1 MQKAIEQA
9 IATMWDRY
17 DQPLSL
23 SEVADTAILS
33 RFYFSRVF
41 RTVTGTSPGRFLA
54 AIRLQRA
61 KNILLE
67 SSLSVTDISYRVG
80 YNSPGTFTSRFTS
93 SVGMSPTRYRWM
105 SHVGMAP
112 LPEQEMPAQA
122 IAPKAA
128 DRGFG
133 AVHGRLGMPQTD
145 TPMRIYVGA
154 FNGPIAQGLPVSC
167 DILESSGSYLLN
179 AVPAGTWY
187 IRAVAV
193 AVRDV
198 DPRPWARRPLLV
210 GAGNPVEIRS
220 GIAVNVDITMHP
232 TCALDLP
239 VLLALP
245 ELDSR
250 LVPEQASRRMREPSI
265 WQAPQ
270 YAVPDFEL
278 VG

>member
-1 MQKAIEQA
+1 MQKEIERA
-9 IATMWDRY
+9 IAAMWDRY

-41 RTVTGTSPGRFLA
+41 RSITGTSPGRFLA

-67 SSLSVTDISYRVG
+67 SDLSVTDISYRVG

-105 SHVGMAP
+105 SQFGMEP
-112 LPEQEMPAQA
+112 LPEQEEGPDSLAGG
-122 IAPKAA
+122 
-128 DRGFG
+128 RGSFG
-133 AVHGRLGMPQTD
+133 AVHGRVAMPAACS
-145 TPMRIYVGA
+145 PVRIYVGA
-154 FNGPIAQGLPVSC
+154 FGSAIAQGMPASC
-167 DILESSGSYLLN
+167 DILESSGSFLLN

-198 DPRPWARRPLLV
+198 DPRPWARRPLFV
-210 GAGNPVEIRS
+210 GAGQPLTIRS
-220 GIAVNVDITMHP
+220 GHAHELDIDMHS

-250 LVPEQASRRMREPSI
+250 QVPEQAQRKLRDP
-265 WQAPQ
+265 
-270 YAVPDFEL
+270 AVWMSPERQPAEFEL

>member
-1 MQKAIEQA
+1 MQKAVERA

-41 RTVTGTSPGRFLA
+41 RSVTGTSPGRFLA

-61 KNILLE
+61 KNMLLE

-112 LPEQEMPAQA
+112 LPEQAEPTGAMPSG
-122 IAPKAA
+122 PA
-128 DRGFG
+128 DRSFG
-133 AVHGRLGMPQTD
+133 AVHGRVSMPLTSAAV
-145 TPMRIYVGA
+145 RIYVGT
-154 FNGPIAQGLPVSC
+154 FNSAIAQGTPVAC

-179 AVPAGTWY
+179 AVPEGTWY

-193 AVRDV
+193 AVNDV
-198 DPRPWARRPLLV
+198 DPRPWARGPLFV
-210 GAGNPVEIRS
+210 GAGHPVAVRS
-220 GIAVNVDITMHP
+220 GQALAVDIDMHP

-250 LVPEQASRRMREPSI
+250 HVPEQARRKVREQSV
-265 WQAPQ
+265 WQAP
-270 YAVPDFEL
+270 AREASDFEL

>member
-1 MQKAIEQA
+1 MQKAIERA

-41 RTVTGTSPGRFLA
+41 RSITGTSPGRFLA
-54 AIRLQRA
+54 AVRLQRA

-67 SSLSVTDISYRVG
+67 STLSVTDISYRVG

-112 LPEQEMPAQA
+112 LPEGEPPAQV
-122 IAPKAA
+122 ITPRSVV
-128 DRGFG
+128 RGYG
-133 AVHGRLGMPQTD
+133 SVHGRVTMPPSD
-145 TPMRIYVGA
+145 IPMRIYVGA
-154 FNGPIAQGLPVSC
+154 FNGPIAQGLPVAC
-167 DILESSGSYLLN
+167 DILESSGSFLLN
-179 AVPAGTWY
+179 AVPEGAWF

-193 AVRDV
+193 AVRDI
-198 DPRPWARRPLLV
+198 DPRPWARSPLFV
-210 GAGNPVEIRS
+210 GASHLVSIGS
-220 GIAVNVDITMHP
+220 GSAQRLDIDMHR
-232 TCALDLP
+232 TCTLDLP

-250 LVPEQASRRMREPSI
+250 LVPAQARRQLREPGI
-265 WQAPQ
+265 WQAP
-270 YAVPDFEL
+270 AREAADFEL

>member
-1 MQKAIEQA
+1 MQKAIERA

-23 SEVADTAILS
+23 AEVADTAILS

-67 SSLSVTDISYRVG
+67 STLSVTDISYRVG
-80 YNSPGTFTSRFTS
+80 YNSPGTFTSRFTG

-105 SHVGMAP
+105 SHVGMTP
-112 LPEQEMPAQA
+112 MPEQEPPVRMT
-122 IAPKAA
+122 APSAA
-128 DRGFG
+128 GRAFG
-133 AVHGRLGMPQTD
+133 AVHGRLDMPQTD

-167 DILESSGSYLLN
+167 DILESSGSFLLN
-179 AVPAGTWY
+179 AVPTGTWY

-210 GAGNPVEIRS
+210 GAGHPVEIRA
-220 GIAVNVDITMHP
+220 GLPVKIDITMHP
-232 TCALDLP
+232 TCTLDLP

-250 LVPEQASRRMREPSI
+250 KVPELTRRIFREPRREPS
-265 WQAPQ
+265 
-270 YAVPDFEL
+270 DFEL
-278 VG
+278 VS

>member
-1 MQKAIEQA
+1 MQKEIERA
-9 IATMWDRY
+9 IAAMWDRY

-41 RTVTGTSPGRFLA
+41 RSITGTSPGRFLA

-67 SSLSVTDISYRVG
+67 SELSVTDISYRVG

-105 SHVGMAP
+105 SQVGMEP
-112 LPEQEMPAQA
+112 LPEQEEGPD
-122 IAPKAA
+122 PRAA
-128 DRGFG
+128 GHGGGGFG
-133 AVHGRLGMPQTD
+133 AVHGRVAMPQTGS
-145 TPMRIYVGA
+145 PVRIYVGA
-154 FNGPIAQGLPVSC
+154 FSSAIAQGMPASC
-167 DILESSGSYLLN
+167 DILESSGSFLLN

-198 DPRPWARRPLLV
+198 DPRPWARRPLFV
-210 GAGNPVEIRS
+210 GAGQPLTIRS
-220 GIAVNVDITMHP
+220 GHAHELDIDMHP

-250 LVPEQASRRMREPSI
+250 QVPEQAQRKLRDPAVWKSPEREP
-265 WQAPQ
+265 AE
-270 YAVPDFEL
+270 FEL